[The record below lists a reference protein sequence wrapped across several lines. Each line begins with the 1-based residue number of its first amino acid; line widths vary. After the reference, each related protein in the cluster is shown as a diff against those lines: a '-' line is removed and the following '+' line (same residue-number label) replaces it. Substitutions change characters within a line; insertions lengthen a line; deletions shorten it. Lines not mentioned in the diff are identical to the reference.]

1 MAINTRGYVLGLK
14 TEEALPW
21 GEARALLSRQNC
33 RGGKEE
39 GQCDPARCGLLT
51 QG

>member
-1 MAINTRGYVLGLK
+1 MAINTRGYVLGLTK
-14 TEEALPW
+14 EEALPW